1 MASTLGEPFMTA
13 PAGVNN
19 GYPIFAWQVPTYA
32 VTFRTGATGA
42 SITVNGISGQADTD
56 GKYTVK
62 LPDGTYEYTASA
74 FGYQAAAGQV
84 TVNGTEQTVTVT
96 LTAVEQRTVRF
107 NVTPTEAK
115 AAVTVT
121 WDGDGHTVAAQ
132 SDGSYLLPEGAYT
145 YTVKAKGYARV
156 VEPLNVAKDE
166 TIRVTL
172 TPSTAWDGAGRDQ
185 PDGSGTQTDPYQIGS
200 GAELAWLANAVNN
213 ASSGT
218 TV

>member
-1 MASTLGEPFMTA
+1 MTD
-13 PAGVNN
+13 PADVND

-32 VTFRTGATGA
+32 VTFHTGAAGA
-42 SITVNGISGQADTD
+42 SVTVNGVSGQADAD

-62 LPDGTYEYTASA
+62 LPDGAYAYTVSA

-121 WDGDGHTVAAQ
+121 WDGDGRTVAAQ

-145 YTVKAKGYARV
+145 YTVKAKGYAKV
-156 VEPLNVAKDE
+156 VEPLKVAKDE
-166 TIRVTL
+166 TISVTL
-172 TPSTAWDGAGRDQ
+172 TPSTAWDGAEQ
-185 PDGSGTQTDPYQIGS
+185 
-200 GAELAWLANAVNN
+200 E
-213 ASSGT
+213 
-218 TV
+218 